1 VAPNAIASPLIS
13 PYGGMLVD
21 LVVPAGELAEARE
34 YAHSLP
40 SIVLSDR
47 SVCDLEMLACGAFSP
62 LDRFMSEA
70 DLLRVLE
77 EMRLAGGQI
86 FPIPVTLPV
95 QLEEPV
101 RPGRSVALRNSL
113 NSVLAIMRIEEVFSW
128 NPEDVAAEITGTR
141 DLRHP
146 LVAEMKSERRTCI
159 SGTVRVLDLPR
170 YYDFPALR
178 RTPSETRRL
187 IESFGRSNVVAFQTR
202 NPLHRAHEEMTRRAI
217 VATNGTLLIHPA
229 VGMTKPGD
237 IDHFSRVRSY
247 RMMVA
252 RYYRDYPVVLSLAPL
267 AMRMAGPREALWHAV
282 IRRNYGA
289 NHLIVGR
296 DHASPGLDSR
306 GHPFYKPYDA
316 QELVA
321 RFSAETGVQAVPFS
335 EMVYLPQKGGY
346 EELSQVDE
354 TIQRLAISGTEVR
367 EKYLEAGR
375 RLPDWFTRPEV
386 AEILYQA
393 TPPRHRRGICIWL
406 TGLSG
411 AGKSTIANIL
421 TTQLSAHGRQ
431 VTLLDG
437 DVVRTNLSKGLGFS
451 REDRDTNV
459 LRVGFVASEV
469 VRHGGVVICA
479 IVSPYGAGRAEVRSM
494 VGNARF
500 VEVFVDCP
508 LEVCESRDVKGIYAR
523 ARRGEI
529 KSLTGIDD
537 PYEEPASPEIR
548 LNTAGPTAEES
559 AEVVLNYL
567 RAQGFIRDDLAE
579 TLESDDLSTG
589 GVLS

>member
-1 VAPNAIASPLIS
+1 VIADSIATSLIP
-13 PYGGMLVD
+13 PYGGTLVD
-21 LVVPAGELAEARE
+21 LVVPSGELAGTRA

-40 SIVLSDR
+40 SIILSDR

-62 LDRFMSEA
+62 LDRFMTEA
-70 DLLRVLE
+70 DLRRVLE
-77 EMRLAGGQI
+77 EMRLAGGGHI

-95 QLEEPV
+95 QLEWFV
-101 RPGRSVALRNSL
+101 RPGQSVALRNPL

-146 LVAEMKSERRTCI
+146 LVAEMKSERGTCI
-159 SGTVRVLDLPR
+159 SGPLRVLELPR
-170 YYDFPALR
+170 HYDFPALR
-178 RTPSETRRL
+178 RTPRETRAL
-187 IESFGRSNVVAFQTR
+187 LESFGRGNVVAFQTR
-202 NPLHRAHEEMTRRAI
+202 NPLHRVHEEMTRRAI
-217 VATNGTLLIHPA
+217 EATNGTLLIHPA

-247 RMMVA
+247 RMMVG
-252 RYYRDYPVVLSLAPL
+252 RYYLDYPVVLSLAPL

-289 NHLIVGR
+289 NHFIVGR
-296 DHASPGLDSR
+296 EHASPGADSN
-306 GHPFYKPYDA
+306 GHPFYEPYDA
-316 QELVA
+316 QELVL
-321 RFSAETGVQAVPFS
+321 RFSAETGVQAVLFS
-335 EMVYLPQKGGY
+335 EMVYLPQKGCY
-346 EELSQVDE
+346 EELSRIDE
-354 TIQRLAISGTEVR
+354 TTQRLSISGTEVR
-367 EKYLEAGR
+367 ENYLERGR
-375 RLPDWFTRPEV
+375 RLPEWFTRPEV
-386 AEILYQA
+386 AEILYQS
-393 TPPRHRRGICIWL
+393 TPPRHRRGLCIWL

-451 REDRDTNV
+451 KEDRDTNV
-459 LRVGFVASEV
+459 RRVGFVAAEV
-469 VRHGGVVICA
+469 VRHGGAVICA
-479 IVSPYGAGRAEVRSM
+479 IVSPYRASRAEVRGM
-494 VGNARF
+494 VGNAQF

-508 LEVCESRDVKGIYAR
+508 LEVCESRDVKGVYAR

-529 KSLTGIDD
+529 KGLTGIDD
-537 PYEEPASPEIR
+537 PYEAPPSPEIR
-548 LNTAGPTAEES
+548 LNTAGPSAEES

-567 RAQGFIRDDLAE
+567 RTQGLVRDDLSE
-579 TLESDDLSTG
+579 TLDSD
-589 GVLS
+589 GVLT

>member
-1 VAPNAIASPLIS
+1 LIADAIAPSLIP
-13 PYGGMLVD
+13 PYGGTLVD
-21 LVVPAGELAEARE
+21 LVVSSGELAGTRA
-34 YAHSLP
+34 YAQGLP
-40 SIVLSDR
+40 SIVLSER
-47 SVCDLEMLACGAFSP
+47 SVCDLEMLASGAFSP
-62 LDRFMSEA
+62 LDRFMTEA
-70 DLLRVLE
+70 DLRRVLE
-77 EMRLAGGQI
+77 EMRLAGGRV

-95 QLEEPV
+95 QVEEFV
-101 RPGRSVALRNSL
+101 RPGQSVALRNSL
-113 NSVLAIMRIEEVFSW
+113 NNLLAIMRIEEVFSW

-146 LVAEMKSERRTCI
+146 LVAEMKSEHGTCI
-159 SGTVRVLDLPR
+159 SGPLRVLELPR
-170 YYDFPALR
+170 HYDFPALR
-178 RTPSETRRL
+178 RTPSETRAL
-187 IESFGRSNVVAFQTR
+187 LESFGRGNVVAFQTR

-217 VATNGTLLIHPA
+217 EATNGTLLIHPA

-247 RMMVA
+247 RMMVG
-252 RYYRDYPVVLSLAPL
+252 RYYRDCPVVLCLAPL

-289 NHLIVGR
+289 SHLIVGR
-296 DHASPGLDSR
+296 DHASPGVDSN
-306 GHPFYKPYDA
+306 GHPFYEPYQA

-321 RFSAETGVQAVPFS
+321 RFSAETGVKAVPFS
-335 EMVYLPQKGGY
+335 EMVYLPERGCY
-346 EELSQVDE
+346 EELSRIDA
-354 TIQRLAISGTEVR
+354 TTQRLSISGTEVR
-367 EKYLEAGR
+367 ENYLEKGR
-375 RLPDWFTRPEV
+375 RLPEWFTRPEV

-393 TPPRHRRGICIWL
+393 TPPRHCRGICVWL

-421 TTQLSAHGRQ
+421 TTRLSAHGRQ

-451 REDRDTNV
+451 KKDRDTNV
-459 LRVGFVASEV
+459 RRVGFVASEV
-469 VRHGGVVICA
+469 VRHGGAVICA
-479 IVSPYGAGRAEVRSM
+479 IVSPYRASRAEVRGM

-508 LEVCESRDVKGIYAR
+508 LDVCESRDVKGIYAR

-529 KSLTGIDD
+529 NGLTGIDD
-537 PYEEPASPEIR
+537 PYEAPASPEIR
-548 LNTAGPTAEES
+548 LSTAGPAAEES

-567 RAQGFIRDDLAE
+567 RTQGFIRDDLAE
-579 TLESDDLSTG
+579 TPDSIRRS
-589 GVLS
+589 